1 MDVNEYQADA
11 LRTEQGMSK
20 DYPRLLN
27 GLMGLNGEAGE
38 CIDIL
43 KKAMFQGHDL
53 DTEHIALELGDVA
66 FYIAVSADAIGYKFS
81 DILQKNI
88 EKRRL
93 RYPNGFEVER
103 SIHRRE
109 GDI

>member
-20 DYPRLLN
+20 NYPRLLN

-43 KKAMFQGHDL
+43 KKTMFQGHDL

-66 FYIAVSADAIGYKFS
+66 FYIAVSADAIGYKLS
-81 DILQKNI
+81 DILLKNI

-93 RYPNGFEVER
+93 RYPNGFEAER